1 MKFSL
6 KNRNKPS
13 VTLEDKCKILGQFWD
28 EFKEDDGVTSDFIKS
43 NDVGLPLAWFI
54 SIDVVKPLELGEVFI
69 NKTFSDFLDSMN
81 LIESELVDVHNLDSL
96 LELVDRK
103 NQNGQ

>member
-1 MKFSL
+1 VKFSL

-13 VTLEDKCKILGQFWD
+13 VTFEDKCKILGQFWD

>member
-1 MKFSL
+1 
-6 KNRNKPS
+6 
-13 VTLEDKCKILGQFWD
+13 
-28 EFKEDDGVTSDFIKS
+28 
-43 NDVGLPLAWFI
+43 
-54 SIDVVKPLELGEVFI
+54 
-69 NKTFSDFLDSMN
+69 LDSMN

>member
-1 MKFSL
+1 VKFSL